1 MAENISD
8 EPNSYS
14 DRPATSVNSA
24 EKLIDWSAAMQKM
37 PGGEATARDLASLLL
52 EEAPKYVGQMRK
64 ARLDGDAK
72 ALRRAAHTLK
82 GSVAIFG
89 IDCLVEWCQEMEVHA
104 AAEEYQSAET
114 LLEVIADAVDRLVV
128 ELNELL

>member
-1 MAENISD
+1 
-8 EPNSYS
+8 
-14 DRPATSVNSA
+14 
-24 EKLIDWSAAMQKM
+24 
-37 PGGEATARDLASLLL
+37 
-52 EEAPKYVGQMRK
+52 MRK